1 MIWPVLS
8 EFLEDGAEMTIDR
21 KVVSMNV
28 RRRREA
34 AFSDG
39 GMFLMRMHL
48 LHAHTVDSD
57 V

>member
-48 LHAHTVDSD
+48 LHAHTVDND

>member
-39 GMFLMRMHL
+39 GMFFFFFHL
-48 LHAHTVDSD
+48 LHAHTVNID

>member
-8 EFLEDGAEMTIDR
+8 AFLEDGAEKTIDR
-21 KVVSMNV
+21 IVVSMNV

-48 LHAHTVDSD
+48 LHAHTVDND
-57 V
+57 E